1 MKSFPKS
8 FLVSNKKNLHKL
20 FFDESLLLF
29 RRSIFEHVI
38 SNEET
43 SYFEVDNWCRKHLK
57 NDDDLM
63 KTFVTIIRKELE
75 DFGWK
80 THLSFGATGLF
91 IYSDEKPVNCYDD
104 EIC

>member
-8 FLVSNKKNLHKL
+8 LHVSNKKNLHTL
-20 FFDESLLLF
+20 FVDESLLLF

-57 NDDDLM
+57 NDEELM
-63 KTFVTIIRKELE
+63 RTLVGIIRKELE
-75 DFGWK
+75 ALGWK

-91 IYSDEKPVNCYDD
+91 IYSDERPVNCFDD
-104 EIC
+104 EMC